1 MQELKS
7 TNIVFDWERDAMEGK
22 PAPEHLEYPERK
34 LYREIRSLYHQYK
47 IGAISRSTA
56 VRDKM
61 MLIRDYKCDKNNW
74 ELVQM
79 SADLIKRTERAR
91 AEYRRNRTLENA
103 DKLVEAIDGMK
114 IKRED

>member
-7 TNIVFDWERDAMEGK
+7 TNIVFEWERDAMEGK
-22 PAPEHLEYPERK
+22 PSPEGLEYPERK
-34 LYREIRSLYHQYK
+34 LYREIRALYHQYK

-56 VRDKM
+56 VRDKVL
-61 MLIRDYKCDKNNW
+61 LIRDYKCDKNNW
-74 ELVQM
+74 DIVQL

-91 AEYRRNRTLENA
+91 AEYRMNRTLENA

-114 IKRED
+114 IERED